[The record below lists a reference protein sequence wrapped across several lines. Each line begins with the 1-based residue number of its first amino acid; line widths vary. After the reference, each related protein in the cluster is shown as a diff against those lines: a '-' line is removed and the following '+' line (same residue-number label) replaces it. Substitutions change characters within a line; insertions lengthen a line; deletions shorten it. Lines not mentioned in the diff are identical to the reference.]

1 VVCDLP
7 YGLVTESLLVPAE
20 VCGSRLNGGHR
31 EVLIAW
37 KGMPESEATWEG
49 FKEMHK
55 QFSDF
60 HLEDKSEE
68 LIAIAIN

>member
-1 VVCDLP
+1 LP
-7 YGLVTESLLVPAE
+7 YGLVTESPLVPAE

-31 EVLIAW
+31 KVLIAW

-49 FKEMHK
+49 FKEMQK
-55 QFSDF
+55 QFPDF

-68 LIAIAIN
+68 LIAIAINY